1 MVATEHAR
9 TLARLAAT
17 AAQDKLATDL
27 LAFDVSD
34 RLALTDIFL
43 LASAPNDRQV
53 WAIVDAVE
61 ERMHRE
67 GYPISRREG
76 DREARWVLLDFGDLV
91 VHVQHQEE
99 RVFYQLERLW
109 KDCPVVSLG
118 LDGDQPET
126 NPRGEDARGAQGED
140 ARDAQGEDARV
151 PQGED
156 GPGAQRDDE
165 GAGAQLR
172 AGGAAG

>member
-109 KDCPVVSLG
+109 KDCPVVPLE
-118 LDGDQPET
+118 LDGERAGSDLHAEVET
-126 NPRGEDARGAQGED
+126 RAHSASDPAVEDEASG
-140 ARDAQGEDARV
+140 
-151 PQGED
+151 
-156 GPGAQRDDE
+156 GP
-165 GAGAQLR
+165 LR